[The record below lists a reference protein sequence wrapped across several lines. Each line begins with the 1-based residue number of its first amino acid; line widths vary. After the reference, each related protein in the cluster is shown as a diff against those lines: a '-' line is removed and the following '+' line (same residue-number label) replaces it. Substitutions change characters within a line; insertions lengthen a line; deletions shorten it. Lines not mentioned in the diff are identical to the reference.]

1 MAPKSSA
8 QKRQSKKTSQ
18 PATTTNTTASTSDNE
33 RTRTNSGAETS
44 AKEYAPKRGHKE
56 SKKDTAA
63 EGAQPDRSAKSTLT
77 PVGGSDEPDDVMSVD
92 GQSSHDIEAGDAGQ
106 SSIFSG
112 KFDIYAM
119 GLAFLSSV
127 YLPKGVSQP
136 QYEDLY
142 KTILTYQAEP
152 DFSGQSA
159 IPDLSGQ
166 TSGSGSFLSVAFADP
181 FSDKPYD
188 IAIKDMESVDSVSYT
203 AAQQG
208 KKFGTPTMGIP
219 GVYASLSLRD
229 SGCGIQSSKGEFRMS
244 RVWTK
249 NDNGKLIELFE
260 GVMNLRI
267 NYGSWECNAL
277 TSFDPTGYKKVR
289 DKLWS
294 FHPLIFTVITL
305 ELQLLYIMAPPATAT
320 TNTTASSSGNKRTRA
335 NSGAETSAKEHAS
348 KRGRKESTKD
358 TAAEDAQPDQSAKS
372 RNSDITDDV
381 TNVDELSPHDIDD
394 GDVGRSSIFSGKF
407 DIYVVELPFLSSVY
421 LPKGTSQP
429 QYENLYKTILKYQ
442 AKPDFTAQCAIPD
455 LSRQTSGSGSL
466 SSVCFADPFSDEP
479 YDIAIENVES
489 VDKVSY
495 TAIQQ
500 GKFIGTPTTGI
511 PGVLGNL
518 SLRDSGCGIQ
528 SSKGEFRMTR
538 VLDEE

>member
-1 MAPKSSA
+1 MSCSRNPLRRKDKA
-8 QKRQSKKTSQ
+8 KKTSQ
-18 PATTTNTTASTSDNE
+18 PATATNTTASTSDNE

-63 EGAQPDRSAKSTLT
+63 E
-77 PVGGSDEPDDVMSVD
+77 VGGSDEPDDVMSVD

-106 SSIFSG
+106 SAIFSG

-142 KTILTYQAEP
+142 KTILTYQAES
-152 DFSGQSA
+152 DFSGQCA
-159 IPDLSGQ
+159 IPDLSDQ

-260 GVMNLRI
+260 GVMNLPI
-267 NYGSWECNAL
+267 NYGSWECNGGIFCLLGRASQERYGRKGNRARLWL
-277 TSFDPTGYKKVR
+277 TTVTKVSRCTIVTVEDMLGYDDDSKDYHYNCRHGGGGIVIFGELVWRLFNCKLSAEFGRYVSR
-289 DKLWS
+289 AMNVGGDGLFTKAEHGAAKDILEVKLWRPS
-294 FHPLIFTVITL
+294 FAV
-305 ELQLLYIMAPPATAT
+305 LQTQ
-320 TNTTASSSGNKRTRA
+320 KD
-335 NSGAETSAKEHAS
+335 ET
-348 KRGRKESTKD
+348 D
-358 TAAEDAQPDQSAKS
+358 
-372 RNSDITDDV
+372 
-381 TNVDELSPHDIDD
+381 
-394 GDVGRSSIFSGKF
+394 
-407 DIYVVELPFLSSVY
+407 VELPFELTKAQLESAEQRSM
-421 LPKGTSQP
+421 SA
-429 QYENLYKTILKYQ
+429 KTKALVRLFYPNWGIL
-442 AKPDFTAQCAIPD
+442 
-455 LSRQTSGSGSL
+455 
-466 SSVCFADPFSDEP
+466 
-479 YDIAIENVES
+479 
-489 VDKVSY
+489 
-495 TAIQQ
+495 
-500 GKFIGTPTTGI
+500 
-511 PGVLGNL
+511 L
-518 SLRDSGCGIQ
+518 SL
-528 SSKGEFRMTR
+528 
-538 VLDEE
+538 

>member
-8 QKRQSKKTSQ
+8 QKRQTKKTSQ
-18 PATTTNTTASTSDNE
+18 
-33 RTRTNSGAETS
+33 
-44 AKEYAPKRGHKE
+44 
-56 SKKDTAA
+56 
-63 EGAQPDRSAKSTLT
+63 
-77 PVGGSDEPDDVMSVD
+77 
-92 GQSSHDIEAGDAGQ
+92 
-106 SSIFSG
+106 
-112 KFDIYAM
+112 
-119 GLAFLSSV
+119 
-127 YLPKGVSQP
+127 
-136 QYEDLY
+136 
-142 KTILTYQAEP
+142 
-152 DFSGQSA
+152 
-159 IPDLSGQ
+159 
-166 TSGSGSFLSVAFADP
+166 
-181 FSDKPYD
+181 
-188 IAIKDMESVDSVSYT
+188 
-203 AAQQG
+203 
-208 KKFGTPTMGIP
+208 
-219 GVYASLSLRD
+219 
-229 SGCGIQSSKGEFRMS
+229 
-244 RVWTK
+244 
-249 NDNGKLIELFE
+249 
-260 GVMNLRI
+260 
-267 NYGSWECNAL
+267 
-277 TSFDPTGYKKVR
+277 
-289 DKLWS
+289 
-294 FHPLIFTVITL
+294 
-305 ELQLLYIMAPPATAT
+305 PATAT

-358 TAAEDAQPDQSAKS
+358 TAAEDPQPDQSAKNTRTS
-372 RNSDITDDV
+372 VANSDITDDV

-394 GDVGRSSIFSGKF
+394 GDVRRSSIFSGKF

-538 VLDEE
+538 VWTKNDNGKLSELFEGILSLRVNYGSLYQRKGHGTGMAVSVAFWAVRARKDAAGKEIGLDCGEESSFGHWVDYGNESFQMRNSYGGGYDSDDGGDGDGDSDDDSNDSEDYHYKHRGY